1 MNRSDYFQKIS
12 ELYELSDKL
21 KIVNT
26 SQKIDLFILN
36 LSPLLR
42 FALFIYFLILRLFPS
57 SLHSEKIIKLLQR
70 VWGLKLFH
78 QLCVNIF
85 LIIYYD
91 EA

>member
-42 FALFIYFLILRLFPS
+42 FALFIYFLIM
-57 SLHSEKIIKLLQR
+57 I
-70 VWGLKLFH
+70 
-78 QLCVNIF
+78 NF
-85 LIIYYD
+85 LIHKQLLLDDKIDYGSFD
-91 EA
+91 I